1 MLRPRSGRHPLP
13 ESLEPSSAA
22 PVDSI
27 PPPSAVEP
35 EAIGPRE
42 AVRGRVRDHPR
53 QTVHPLGRRTKTP
66 RSARLETLVTDLKP
80 TTSSPKSDTAPAPG
94 SNHEQL
100 ELDLSTDSD
109 STTPTEITTESTERP
124 EPPSIATNPV
134 AARRWAMTWK
144 PDAETTDRN
153 SQHPAARVTREN
165 IDAATN
171 QPSIPQVQSPRS
183 DVGPTERADTLVT
196 DDELGDELGET
207 TVAMPKTLTPE
218 PEAASEAVADAV
230 AELETRS
237 TGDTAADPEPIAD
250 EMPTPAIEPAPV
262 TTEPDESDVV
272 PKTAAVPAVNTPTRS
287 TTERM
292 PAPAA
297 SGAIRI
303 AAAGWVVAV
312 LVGLGWLVAS
322 NRPTI
327 LPPPAAG
334 VAPAETPVSTKADT
348 EAETESIMDLQAA
361 IVDLEAM
368 AASGAARISAL
379 ETELEQARSDAAY
392 LGRERSLLQAE
403 LEGLME
409 IIEPPATATNSTAA
423 GG

>member
-1 MLRPRSGRHPLP
+1 M
-13 ESLEPSSAA
+13 
-22 PVDSI
+22 
-27 PPPSAVEP
+27 
-35 EAIGPRE
+35 
-42 AVRGRVRDHPR
+42 
-53 QTVHPLGRRTKTP
+53 
-66 RSARLETLVTDLKP
+66 TDLKP
-80 TTSSPKSDTAPAPG
+80 DSPSSARPATSTPMP
-94 SNHEQL
+94 NHRQL
-100 ELDLSTDSD
+100 ELDLVATPDSPPTDASALEIVVPPE
-109 STTPTEITTESTERP
+109 TPELTE
-124 EPPSIATNPV
+124 PSAISTNPV
-134 AARRWAMTWK
+134 ASRRWAMTWK

-171 QPSIPQVQSPRS
+171 QPTIPQVQSPCS

-196 DDELGDELGET
+196 DRELGDELGET
-207 TVAMPKTLTPE
+207 TAEMPKTLTPE
-218 PEAASEAVADAV
+218 PEVASDAV
-230 AELETRS
+230 ANAVAESETRS
-237 TGDTAADPEPIAD
+237 TGDTAADPEPIAA
-250 EMPTPAIEPAPV
+250 EMPTPVIEPAPV

-272 PKTAAVPAVNTPTRS
+272 PETAAVPAVNTPTRS

-348 EAETESIMDLQAA
+348 EAGTESIMDLQAA

-379 ETELEQARSDAAY
+379 EAELEQVRSDAAY
-392 LGRERSLLQAE
+392 LARERSLLQAE

-409 IIEPPATATNSTAA
+409 IIEPPATATNDPSA

>member
-1 MLRPRSGRHPLP
+1 MT
-13 ESLEPSSAA
+13 
-22 PVDSI
+22 
-27 PPPSAVEP
+27 PPHSVEP
-35 EAIGPRE
+35 EAIGPRD

-66 RSARLETLVTDLKP
+66 RAARLETLVTDLKP
-80 TTSSPKSDTAPAPG
+80 TTTSPKPDTAPAPG

-109 STTPTEITTESTERP
+109 STTSDSTTPTESAERP
-124 EPPSIATNPV
+124 EPPTIATNPV
-134 AARRWAMTWK
+134 ASRRWAMTWK

-171 QPSIPQVQSPRS
+171 QPSIPQVQSS
-183 DVGPTERADTLVT
+183 AKDVGTTERADTLVT
-196 DDELGDELGET
+196 DDDLGDELGEPT
-207 TVAMPKTLTPE
+207 AAMPKTLTPE
-218 PEAASEAVADAV
+218 PEAASDTVADVV
-230 AELETRS
+230 ANPETRS
-237 TGDTAADPEPIAD
+237 TSDTAADPEPIED
-250 EMPTPAIEPAPV
+250 ERSTPVDEPAPV
-262 TTEPDESDVV
+262 TMEPGESDVV
-272 PKTAAVPAVNTPTRS
+272 PETAAIPAVNTPTRS

-297 SGAIRI
+297 SGAIRV

-334 VAPAETPVSTKADT
+334 VAPAETPASTKADT
-348 EAETESIMDLQAA
+348 ESIMALEAA

-379 ETELEQARSDAAY
+379 AAELEQARSDTAY

-409 IIEPPATATNSTAA
+409 IIEPPATATNRTAS